1 MTIAERADTIHV
13 QPKGAG
19 VDHAMPDGNIDVRKD
34 FHGVNVDGGGREEAP
49 GAGAGAG
56 TGVAVAEAVDK
67 SKKGYFAYFRT
78 REFYVVLILGQTLA
92 LCITST
98 NTLSQL
104 LSNIHTSIPAFQSL
118 FNYVLLNL
126 VFTSY
131 TIHRY
136 GLRRWLQVIKKD
148 GWKYIILA
156 FCDVE
161 GNYFI
166 VLAYKYTTI
175 LSAQLINFWAIV
187 VVVILSFLF
196 LRVRYH
202 WAQILGILVAIGG
215 MGVLFGS
222 DHITSGG
229 GGGGNG
235 PSRSSQIKGDLF
247 ALVGASCYGLT
258 NVAEEYLVSKRP
270 MYEVLGQ
277 LGLYGM
283 FIIGVQAAIF
293 DRESFATATWNA
305 KVGGYLTGYTL
316 CLFIFYSLAPI
327 LFRLASAAFFNISLL
342 TANFWGVIIGVNVF
356 KYSVHWMYPIAFVCI
371 MLGQGI
377 YYLGRQVLGE
387 ARKPWLGENQEK
399 GVSGIGT
406 ARRKISAAEAAAAG
420 AGNGATG
427 MDGGVRS
434 GNDNSV

>member
-1 MTIAERADTIHV
+1 MSMAERADSIHV
-13 QPKGAG
+13 QTKG
-19 VDHAMPDGNIDVRKD
+19 VDVNHAMLDGDIDVRKD
-34 FHGVNVDGGGREEAP
+34 LHGVNVDDGGQARTSGTDTAAP
-49 GAGAGAG
+49 AAD
-56 TGVAVAEAVDK
+56 AVDK

-78 REFYVVLILGQTLA
+78 REFYIVLILGQTLA
-92 LCITST
+92 LCITGT

-104 LSNIHTSIPAFQSL
+104 LSNIRTSIPAFQSL

-131 TIHRY
+131 TIYSY
-136 GLRRWLQVIKKD
+136 GLKGWLRVIKKD

-187 VVVILSFLF
+187 VVVVLSFLF

-202 WAQILGILVAIGG
+202 WAQIVGILVAIGG

-222 DHITSGG
+222 DHISSGG
-229 GGGGNG
+229 GDGNG
-235 PSRSSQIKGDLF
+235 PSRGNQIKGDLF

-293 DRESFATATWNA
+293 DRESFASATWNG
-305 KVGGYLTGYTL
+305 KVGGYLTGYTF

-371 MLGQGI
+371 MMGQGI

-387 ARKPWLGENQEK
+387 SRKPWLGANQEK

-406 ARRKISAAEAAAAG
+406 ARKKISAAAATATAAG
-420 AGNGATG
+420 DDGTG
-427 MDGGVRS
+427 IDDAVRH

>member
-1 MTIAERADTIHV
+1 MNTAERAGTIHV
-13 QPKGAG
+13 QTKGAD
-19 VDHAMPDGNIDVRKD
+19 VNHAMSDGNIDMRKD
-34 FHGVNVDGGGREEAP
+34 LHGVNADDDGQD
-49 GAGAGAG
+49 G
-56 TGVAVAEAVDK
+56 TTAVPAADAVDK
-67 SKKGYFAYFRT
+67 SKKGYFAYLRT
-78 REFYVVLILGQTLA
+78 REFYIVLVLGQTLA
-92 LCITST
+92 LCITAT
-98 NTLSQL
+98 NTFSQL
-104 LSNIHTSIPAFQSL
+104 LSNIRTSIPAFQSL

-131 TIHRY
+131 TVYRY
-136 GLRRWLQVIKKD
+136 GFKGWLRVIKRD

-187 VVVILSFLF
+187 VVVVISFLL

-222 DHITSGG
+222 DHITSG

-293 DRESFATATWNA
+293 DRESFVSATWNG
-305 KVGGYLTGYTL
+305 KVGGYLTGYTF

-371 MLGQGI
+371 MMGQGI

-387 ARKPWLGENQEK
+387 SRKPWLGTNQEK
-399 GVSGIGT
+399 GVSGVGT
-406 ARRKISAAEAAAAG
+406 ARRKISAAAATAAVG
-420 AGNGATG
+420 GDGGTEIYDGVRNGNG
-427 MDGGVRS
+427 
-434 GNDNSV
+434 NSV